1 MEMARVELAS
11 ENPSARLSTSVVKSL
26 HSPFRASLNRLRE
39 KVAALVMTGYAT
51 LTRSRSLLLDALSRT
66 AVLSGRTAA

>member
-26 HSPFRASLNRLRE
+26 RSPFPTPLNRLRE
-39 KVAALVMTGYAT
+39 KVTALFMTGYAV
-51 LTRSRSLLLDALSRT
+51 LTRARSLLHDALSRA
-66 AVLSGRTAA
+66 AVLAGRTAA